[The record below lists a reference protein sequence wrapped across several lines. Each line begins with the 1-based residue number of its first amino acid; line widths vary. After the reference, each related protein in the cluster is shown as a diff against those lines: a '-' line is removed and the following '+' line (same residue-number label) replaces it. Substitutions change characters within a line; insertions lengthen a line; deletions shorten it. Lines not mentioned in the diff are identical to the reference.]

1 MNPTVFEAYF
11 KKFSFRGPLID
22 RAPDANLGIV
32 VVIPCY
38 NEPDIESA
46 IYSLNQ
52 AEEPGCSVE
61 VIVVV
66 NQAESAD
73 QTVKLQNLN
82 SLEKL
87 DSIACETWFAL
98 HSLPE
103 LSLPDKHAGVGL
115 SRKIGMD
122 EALRRYSA
130 LSKNGVVACFDADSK
145 VDENY
150 FIELEAVFKQNVSGC
165 NIYFEHDLNGPD
177 VIVNEAITDYELF
190 LRYYNLAINY
200 ADLPY
205 GYFTVGSSMA
215 VTCETYIRVGG
226 MNKRKAGEDFYF
238 LHKVIQLGNFKEV
251 TSTTVFPSSRVS
263 DRVPFG
269 TGKAIKSRLESG
281 AEHLETYPLDGFT
294 QLKEFGRKIRVYDLN
309 NWPDDV
315 KRFLPGNFKDRL
327 SKIRST
333 NRSPE
338 KYVSGAFQLFN
349 AFQALKFLHFKRDQG
364 SSIYLNDVVKELFL
378 ELNINF
384 DHDCNNYELLMTLR
398 GIDRQ
403 KLYRN
408 KGGKTKA

>member
-1 MNPTVFEAYF
+1 MNPTIFEAYF
-11 KKFSFRGPLID
+11 NKFSFRGPLID

-38 NEPDIESA
+38 NEPEIESA
-46 IYSLNQ
+46 IYSLNK
-52 AEEPGCSVE
+52 AEEPCCSVE

-73 QTVKLQNLN
+73 QAVKLQNLN

-87 DSIACETWFAL
+87 DSIAAETWFEL
-98 HSLPE
+98 HLLPE
-103 LSLPDKHAGVGL
+103 LNLPDKHAGVGL

-130 LSKNGVVACFDADSK
+130 LSKNGIVACFDADSK
-145 VDENY
+145 VEENY
-150 FIELEAVFKQNVSGC
+150 FIELESVFKQNVSGC

-177 VIVNEAITDYELF
+177 VLVNEAITDYELF

-269 TGKAIKSRLESG
+269 TGKAIKSRLESDN
-281 AEHLETYPLDGFT
+281 EHLETYPLDGFI
-294 QLKEFGRKIRVYDLN
+294 QLKEFGRKIRCCDLD
-309 NWPDDV
+309 NWPEDL
-315 KRFLPGNFKDRL
+315 KRFLPENFKNSL
-327 SKIRST
+327 KKIRST
-333 NRSPE
+333 HKSQE
-338 KYVSGAFQLFN
+338 KYNIAAFQLFN
-349 AFQALKFLHFKRDQG
+349 AFQALKFLHFKRGQG
-364 SSIYLNDVVKELFL
+364 FSVKLNDAVKELSREMDLDFH
-378 ELNINF
+378 EYHSN
-384 DHDCNNYELLMTLR
+384 HELLMFLR
-398 GIDRQ
+398 RVDRQ
-403 KLYRN
+403 KLHRSVHVQD
-408 KGGKTKA
+408 